1 MWLFNFHEDDKYHD
15 SIRSFVHKKGN
26 KILIDTSVIANT
38 LQKTKYGTAV
48 TPYAS
53 DISGCSSAST

>member
-1 MWLFNFHEDDKYHD
+1 MT
-15 SIRSFVHKKGN
+15 RSKN
-26 KILIDTSVIANT
+26 KTIVVDHT